1 MDIDAIPITQ
11 YEKHPN
17 FGPSLQQIPPSLNEQ
32 KLCFH
37 RGWNEEITSYLL
49 TSSTFLE
56 EKNVLELYADIFEFV
71 CELCAVATT
80 WYSAVPLWPFRDWN
94 TSEKYLNSQ
103 QCKYLSCSLSFPE
116 IFSLSLLMAHVRS
129 V

>member
-1 MDIDAIPITQ
+1 M
-11 YEKHPN
+11 
-17 FGPSLQQIPPSLNEQ
+17 
-32 KLCFH
+32 
-37 RGWNEEITSYLL
+37 
-49 TSSTFLE
+49 
-56 EKNVLELYADIFEFV
+56 LELYADIFELAR
-71 CELCAVATT
+71 ELCAIATT

-116 IFSLSLLMAHVRS
+116 MFSLSLFMAHESS